1 MGRFQVIEHLSHF
14 AVRDTETGQERPMGD
29 GVDVL
34 FDADGTPIS
43 PGTEGFC
50 EAWAE
55 ALNADQ
61 AETLAAYFPEL
72 LNQENGAQESRPDQ
86 A

>member
-1 MGRFQVIEHLSHF
+1 MGRFTVIEYTSFF
-14 AVRDTETGQERPMGD
+14 AVRDTQTGEERPMGD

-34 FDADGTPIS
+34 FDADGNSIS

-50 EAWAE
+50 EQWAE

-61 AETLAAYFPEL
+61 AETLAAYFPHQLALE
-72 LNQENGAQESRPDQ
+72 QTRADEA
-86 A
+86 